1 LMSERRGRLQIR
13 FIDLVV
19 VAVLAALFGGTAL
32 SYVLMRHVD
41 ERIGA
46 LEAQIQ
52 SVVAQRIDGLF
63 SVRPVV
69 ERLMGSVVKIS
80 STAQSE
86 LRWGFGGLELYR
98 PRKLGS
104 GVVFDEQGYILTNHH
119 VIEDAEEIVVE
130 LQDGKA
136 LMAKV
141 IGSDRYSDL
150 AVLKID
156 ANNLTAARLGDSSA
170 IRVGDVAI
178 AIGNPYGYDYSV
190 TQGIISGVRERIT
203 IDGLM
208 VDVIQTDA
216 PINPG
221 NSGGA
226 LVNSSGDVIGIN
238 TYVVEGAQGLGFAIP
253 SNEAARI
260 AQDLIAHGY
269 VMWPWSGIGEVYALK
284 ATEARQLGLPVNYG
298 ALVTDVTVGGPAQR
312 AGLRRGDVIIKV
324 NGDTV
329 TTGDEIVY
337 HLRKCRAGDRLTL
350 VVIRDSRE
358 LEITIQLE
366 EGSASYRA

>member
-1 LMSERRGRLQIR
+1 MPERCNRPQIR
-13 FIDLVV
+13 FIDIIA
-19 VAVLAALFGGTAL
+19 VAVLAALLGGTAL
-32 SYVLMRHVD
+32 SYILMRHVN

-46 LEAQIQ
+46 LEEQIQ
-52 SVVAQRIDGLF
+52 YMTAQSVDGLF

-104 GVVFDEQGYILTNHH
+104 GVVFDADGHILTNHH

-130 LQDGKA
+130 LQDGRA
-136 LMAKV
+136 FAAKV

-156 ANNLTAARLGDSSA
+156 ADNLTAARLGDSSA

-190 TQGIISGVRERIT
+190 TQGIISAVRERIT
-203 IDGLM
+203 IDGFM

-226 LVNSSGDVIGIN
+226 LVNSSGEVVGIN
-238 TYVVEGAQGLGFAIP
+238 TYVVQGAQGLGFAIP
-253 SNEAARI
+253 ANDATRI

-269 VMWPWSGIGEVYALK
+269 VMRPWSGISRIYALK
-284 ATEARQLGLPVNYG
+284 AIEARRLGLPVNYG
-298 ALVTDVTVGGPAQR
+298 ALVTEVAAGGPAEK
-312 AGLRRGDVIIKV
+312 AGLRRGDVIIEV
-324 NGDTV
+324 NGDPV
-329 TTGDEIVY
+329 TTGEEIVY
-337 HLRKCRAGDRLTL
+337 HLRKCRVGDLLAL
-350 VVIRDSRE
+350 VVVRDSRQ
-358 LEITIQLE
+358 LEITIELE
-366 EGSASYRA
+366 DGSVSYRV

>member
-1 LMSERRGRLQIR
+1 MSERRSRPQIR

-19 VAVLAALFGGTAL
+19 VAVLAALLGGTTV

-41 ERIGA
+41 ERVGELGA
-46 LEAQIQ
+46 QVRSTSAQH
-52 SVVAQRIDGLF
+52 IDSLF

-69 ERLMGSVVKIS
+69 DKLMGSVVKIS

-104 GVVFDEQGYILTNHH
+104 GVVFDDHGYILTNHH
-119 VIEDAEEIVVE
+119 VIENAEEIIVE
-130 LQDGKA
+130 LQDGRA
-136 LMAKV
+136 FMAKI

-150 AVLKID
+150 AVLKIE
-156 ANNLTAARLGDSSA
+156 ASNLTAARLGDSST
-170 IRVGDVAI
+170 IRAGDVAI

-190 TQGIISGVRERIT
+190 TQGIISAVRDRVT

-226 LVNSSGDVIGIN
+226 LVNSSGDVVGIN
-238 TYVVEGAQGLGFAIP
+238 TYVVQGAQGLGFAIP
-253 SNEAARI
+253 SNDAARI

-269 VMWPWSGIGEVYALK
+269 VMWPWSGIGQIYALK
-284 ATEARQLGLPVNYG
+284 ATEARRLGLPVNYG
-298 ALVTDVTVGGPAQR
+298 ALVTEVTAGGPAEK
-312 AGLRRGDVIIKV
+312 AGLLRGDVIIEV
-324 NGDTV
+324 NGDPV
-329 TTGDEIVY
+329 ATGEEIVY
-337 HLRKCRAGDRLTL
+337 HLRKCRVGDRLAL
-350 VVIRDSRE
+350 VAVRDTSTIRLQIE
-358 LEITIQLE
+358 LEA
-366 EGSASYRA
+366 GPAGYRV